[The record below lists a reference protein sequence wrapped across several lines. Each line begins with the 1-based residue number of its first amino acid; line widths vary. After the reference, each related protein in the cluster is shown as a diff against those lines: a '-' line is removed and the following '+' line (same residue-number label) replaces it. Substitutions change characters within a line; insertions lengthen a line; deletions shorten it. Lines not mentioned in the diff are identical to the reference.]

1 MYKNFIKRKIGYL
14 VSSRTNKISTV
25 VFVKNHKNSRGELAE
40 WAIKSHKDGKILS
53 SHKTKS
59 EATKHLRDIEGHKQ
73 GSVRFGFFS
82 EEKRKEIIV
91 WIWLNGDKDKDQ
103 IKEIIQNKFNV
114 SDQDAERLFFEA
126 YPDGLDLQE
135 EQALD
140 NLDDVLHRVI
150 NMTPT
155 FVSNAVDALTGVLPE
170 STLNQSTIDPS
181 IQNQINLVV
190 GTILK
195 RRNLI

>member
-1 MYKNFIKRKIGYL
+1 MYKKFIMRKVAYL
-14 VSSRTNKISTV
+14 LNKKQNIDR
-25 VFVKNHKNSRGELAE
+25 N
-40 WAIKSHKDGKILS
+40 KSK
-53 SHKTKS
+53 
-59 EATKHLRDIEGHKQ
+59 KQ

-140 NLDDVLHRVI
+140 NLDNVLNKVI

-155 FVSNAVDALTGVLPE
+155 FISNAIDVLTGILPE

-181 IQNQINLVV
+181 IQNQISLVV